1 MNDLELEEAY
11 YKTRYI
17 VADIILCVDKT
28 NAQLDDL
35 LIKNNC
41 TTYAFITAQNPL
53 SKLLSEN
60 ENKILHEQLIA
71 FIKKSEFNYL
81 EGYGEGTGGWPNE
94 TSLLIL
100 GMRKEEAIACGVKFN
115 QKAIIFGQL
124 RGAASLIM
132 IQ

>member
-11 YKTRYI
+11 HKTRYI
-17 VADIILCVDKT
+17 VTDIILCVDKT

-41 TTYAFITAQNPL
+41 TTYAFITAHNPL

-71 FIKKSEFNYL
+71 FIKKSEYNYL

>member
-11 YKTRYI
+11 HKTRYI
-17 VADIILCVDKT
+17 VTDIILCVDKT

-41 TTYAFITAQNPL
+41 TTYAFITAHNPL

-71 FIKKSEFNYL
+71 FIKKSEYNYL

-124 RGAASLIM
+124 KGAASLIM